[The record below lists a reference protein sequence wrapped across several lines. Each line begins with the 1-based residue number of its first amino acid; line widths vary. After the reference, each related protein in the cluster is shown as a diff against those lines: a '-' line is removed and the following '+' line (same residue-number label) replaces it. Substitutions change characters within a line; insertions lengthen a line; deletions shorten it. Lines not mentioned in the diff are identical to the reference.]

1 VPQTQIRQPQEQ
13 AKGGQISQAIPM
25 NGQGPQLQGDGIN
38 FGVNQHR
45 RIVPAQAV
53 GLARAVT
60 VFTTFISIVK
70 FEIKSLNPLN
80 IRNQTIQRDTMTQD
94 TMTESDAINRRS
106 RNITEGV
113 ARAPNRSMYYAMGYE
128 AEDFKKPMVGVAN
141 GHSTITPCNSGLQK
155 LADAAINAIEE
166 AGGNAQVFGTPTIS
180 DGMAMGTEGMKYSL
194 VSREVISDCIETCVQ
209 GQWMDGVLV
218 IGGCDKNMPGG
229 LMGMLRANVP
239 SIYVYG
245 GTILPGHYKG
255 QDLNIVSVFEAVG
268 EHAAGRMSD
277 EDLLQ
282 IERRAVPGPGSC
294 GGMYTANTMSSALE
308 ALGMSLPYSS
318 TMANVHDEKTDSAKA
333 SAKVLIE
340 AIKKNLKPRDIV
352 TKEAIEN
359 AVAVIMATGGSTN
372 AVLHFLAIAHTAGV
386 EWTIDDFER
395 IRQKTPVLCD
405 LKPSGKYL
413 AVDLH
418 KAGGIP
424 QVMKTLLAAG
434 LLNGDCITI
443 SGQTITEVLQDVPA
457 VPRADQDVIRPISNP
472 LYTHGHLAVLKGNLS
487 PEGCVAKITGL
498 KNPVMTGPARV
509 FDDEQTAMTAIL
521 GGKIKAGDVMV
532 LRYLGPKGGPGMPEM
547 LAPTGAL
554 VGAGLGESVGLI
566 TDGRFSGGT
575 WGMVVGHVAPE
586 AAAGGNIAFIK
597 ENDSITID
605 AKQLLLQLNISDE
618 ELAARKVGW
627 KAPLPRYT
635 RGVQAKFAFNA
646 SSASKGAVLDDY

>member
-1 VPQTQIRQPQEQ
+1 MSTKPIT
-13 AKGGQISQAIPM
+13 
-25 NGQGPQLQGDGIN
+25 
-38 FGVNQHR
+38 
-45 RIVPAQAV
+45 
-53 GLARAVT
+53 
-60 VFTTFISIVK
+60 
-70 FEIKSLNPLN
+70 LNP
-80 IRNQTIQRDTMTQD
+80 
-94 TMTESDAINRRS
+94 RS
-106 RNITEGV
+106 KNITEGKS
-113 ARAPNRSMYYAMGYE
+113 RAPNRSMYYAMGYQE
-128 AEDFKKPMVGVAN
+128 ADFKKPMIGVAN

-155 LADAAINAIEE
+155 LADAAIAAIEE

-239 SIYVYG
+239 AIYVYG
-245 GTILPGHYKG
+245 GTILPGSYKG
-255 QDLNIVSVFEAVG
+255 KDLNIVSVFEAVG
-268 EHAAGRMSD
+268 ENAAGRMSD

-282 IERRAVPGPGSC
+282 IERRAVPGTGSC
-294 GGMYTANTMSSALE
+294 GGMYTANTMSSAFE
-308 ALGMSLPYSS
+308 ALGISLPYSS
-318 TMANVHDEKTDSAKA
+318 TMANPHDEKMNSAKE
-333 SAKVLIE
+333 SARVLIE
-340 AIKKNLKPRDIV
+340 AVKKDLKPRDIV
-352 TKEAIEN
+352 TKKSIEN

-372 AVLHFLAIAHTAGV
+372 AVLHFLAIAHAAGV

-395 IRQKTPVLCD
+395 VRQKTPVLCN
-405 LKPSGKYL
+405 LKPSGQYL

-418 KAGGIP
+418 LAGGIP
-424 QVMKTLLAAG
+424 QVMKMLLVAG
-434 LLNGDCITI
+434 LLHGDCVTI
-443 SGQTITEVLQDVPA
+443 SGQSIAEVLKDVPDA
-457 VPRADQDVIRPISNP
+457 PRADQDVIRPIDKP
-472 LYTHGHLAVLKGNLS
+472 MYAQGHLAILKGNLS

-509 FDDEQTAMTAIL
+509 FDDEQSGLAAIL
-521 GGKIKAGDVMV
+521 AGKIVAGDVMV

-554 VGAGLGESVGLI
+554 IGAGLGESVGLI

-586 AAAGGNIAFIK
+586 AAAGGNIAFIN
-597 ENDSITID
+597 EGDSITID
-605 AKQLLLQLNISDE
+605 ANQLLLQLNISDA
-618 ELAARKVGW
+618 ELESRKVGW
-627 KAPLPRYT
+627 KAPAPRYT

>member
-1 VPQTQIRQPQEQ
+1 MT
-13 AKGGQISQAIPM
+13 K
-25 NGQGPQLQGDGIN
+25 
-38 FGVNQHR
+38 
-45 RIVPAQAV
+45 
-53 GLARAVT
+53 
-60 VFTTFISIVK
+60 
-70 FEIKSLNPLN
+70 
-80 IRNQTIQRDTMTQD
+80 DTDNKDDQ
-94 TMTESDAINRRS
+94 INRRS
-106 RNITEGV
+106 KNITEGPS
-113 ARAPNRSMYYAMGYE
+113 RAPNRSLYYAMGYT

-155 LADAAINAIEE
+155 LADAAIIGIEE
-166 AGGNAQVFGTPTIS
+166 DGGNSQVFGTPTIS

-194 VSREVISDCIETCVQ
+194 ISREVISDCIETCVQ

-245 GTILPGHYKG
+245 GTVLPGNYKG
-255 QDLNIVSVFEAVG
+255 KQLNIVDVFEAVG
-268 EHAAGRMSD
+268 EHAAGRMND

-282 IERRAVPGPGSC
+282 IERRAVPGTGSC
-294 GGMYTANTMSSALE
+294 GGMYTANTMSSAFE
-308 ALGMSLPYSS
+308 ALGLSLPYSS
-318 TMANVHDEKTDSAKA
+318 TMANPHAEKVESAKE

-340 AIKKNLKPRDIV
+340 AIRQNIKPRDLV
-352 TKEAIEN
+352 TKKAIEN

-395 IRQKTPVLCD
+395 MRQKTPVLCN
-405 LKPSGKYL
+405 LKPSGQYL

-418 KAGGIP
+418 QAGGIP

-434 LLNGDCITI
+434 LLHGDCLTIT
-443 SGQTITEVLQDVPA
+443 GQTMAEVLKDVPD
-457 VPRADQDVIRPISNP
+457 VPRADQDVIRPITNP
-472 LYTHGHLAVLKGNLS
+472 MYKQGHLAILKGNLS

-509 FDDEQTAMTAIL
+509 FDDEQTALAAIL
-521 GGKIKAGDVMV
+521 AGKIKAGDVMV

-547 LAPTGAL
+547 LAPTAAL

-586 AAAGGNIAFIK
+586 AAAGGNIAFIN
-597 ENDSITID
+597 EDDSITID

-618 ELAARKVGW
+618 ELAERKIGW
-627 KAPLPRYT
+627 QAPPPRYM